1 MSKPKTKA
9 VYGVPCPANGYAVSC
24 GVSVFFRA
32 SSAQGLSTVARMS
45 EVQGTSWGES
55 LHNLPQLRVDL
66 FGEWVV
72 EKTPTLAGGVA
83 TTRRWKGLARAS
95 QPLVALA
102 VLVDRDFMYWGKS
115 EAKTEP
121 DGCPIT
127 LALFHYDNL
136 GLDVEVNLTAGGGGT
151 RTRTTVNSVDY
162 LPPIH
167 SFQLVCGELVKLASI
182 DGRPEIE
189 IGLLFLPRG
198 AVHKGRTGN
207 WRLKGRE
214 PSAGLLSAVIAGP
227 RSGSRKAFGNR

>member
-1 MSKPKTKA
+1 M
-9 VYGVPCPANGYAVSC
+9 
-24 GVSVFFRA
+24 
-32 SSAQGLSTVARMS
+32 ARMS
-45 EVQGTSWGES
+45 EVHGTPWGES
-55 LHNLPQLRVDL
+55 LHNVPQLRVDL
-66 FGEWVV
+66 SGEWVV

-102 VLVDRDFMYWGKS
+102 VLVNRDFMYWGKS

-121 DGCPIT
+121 DGCPVT

-136 GLDVEVNLTAGGGGT
+136 GLDVAVNLTAGGGGT
-151 RTRTTVNSVDY
+151 GTRTTVSSVDY

-167 SFQLVCGELVKLASI
+167 SSQLVCGELVMLATI

-207 WRLKGRE
+207 WRLKGPE
-214 PSAGLLSAVIAGP
+214 PSAGLLSGVIAGP
-227 RSGSRKAFGNR
+227 RSGSRKALGNP